1 MQNYTYMVECSDG
14 TFYTGWTNDI
24 EKRIRMHNAKKGA
37 KYTRSRT
44 PVRLVYLEVW
54 DTKQKAMQREA
65 KVKKMSR
72 REKEKLVREYQY
84 ENPLSSHP

>member
-84 ENPLSSHP
+84 VNPLSSHP

>member
-84 ENPLSSHP
+84 EKPLSSHP

>member
-1 MQNYTYMVECSDG
+1 MQNYTYMIECSDG